1 MAVSRKI
8 WGRASKYQLAV
19 VNNQAAEPP
28 DEKLLIRFL
37 DFAKFFENFF
47 RVVRRRWDFFHP
59 RGKRRRETA
68 NRTGPINRPIIPKA
82 IKPPITPERIRIS
95 GKSAPMRINI
105 GRMTLSS
112 VPTTPLH
119 TNNTVPGGIAG
130 PVEPDNRRNQY
141 RQRSKLDKAGEDH

>member
-1 MAVSRKI
+1 MGKSKQISISRLI
-8 WGRASKYQLAV
+8 
-19 VNNQAAEPP
+19 NQAEPP

-47 RVVRRRWDFFHP
+47 RLVRRRWDFFHP
-59 RGKRRRETA
+59 RGKRRQETA

-112 VPTTPLH
+112 VPTTPLQ
-119 TNNTVPGGIAG
+119 TNSTVPGGIAS

-141 RQRSKLDKAGEDH
+141 RNGPSWTRQERIINTVSKVA

>member
-8 WGRASKYQLAV
+8 WGRASKYQLAGLTIRRQSRLMKITYSV
-19 VNNQAAEPP
+19 SRFRQVLREFLPVGPSAAGLLPP
-28 DEKLLIRFL
+28 TRQTD
-37 DFAKFFENFF
+37 A
-47 RVVRRRWDFFHP
+47 
-59 RGKRRRETA
+59 ETA

-119 TNNTVPGGIAG
+119 TNNTVPGGIAS

-141 RQRSKLDKAGEDH
+141 RQRAKLDKAGEDH